1 MNDDTLAEADIFNEQ
16 QEIWK
21 EFWFPLLTSRESM
34 VNWDCKLN
42 LNQLPKM
49 TATDKFESLT
59 EKRHAILAQIDDIET
74 FGSEDERA
82 TLPALYDQ
90 ARALLKEVEQAEEA
104 AAYDDGEEIDLSELD
119 DIADGDDDEDEETG
133 YTPTVFDEE
142 TFVSDYVSGY
152 QRENRG
158 YGENDFED

>member
-1 MNDDTLAEADIFNEQ
+1 
-16 QEIWK
+16 
-21 EFWFPLLTSRESM
+21 
-34 VNWDCKLN
+34 
-42 LNQLPKM
+42 M